1 MAYDTELGNRVRA
14 LLSSA
19 LPIEEK
25 HMFGGLAWLLEGR
38 MFVGI
43 VKDELMVRVGPERHD
58 EAVARPHA
66 RIMDFTGKP
75 MRGYIFVHQQGLRSD
90 AELGEWLGLGLAF
103 AATLPLPK
111 PKAPRAATK
120 TAKR

>member
-1 MAYDTELGNRVRA
+1 MAYDTELGSRVRA

-58 EAVARPHA
+58 EAVARHHA

-111 PKAPRAATK
+111 PKATRAALK